1 MSNNSEPPGATAS
14 GPAITDDN
22 DARNDKLRLRCRM
35 LEMEGRSIVQQ
46 ADLHG
51 YVGAN
56 AADTPVQDVAKSIA
70 LCHAPKLGAVTP
82 EVKEALVGHLN
93 KEHRLDVWAFEDSP
107 LDLQMLSRADKAIVV
122 VREEATR
129 SQPRCLGNV

>member
-35 LEMEGRSIVQQ
+35 LEMEGLQDDNSLGPQ
-46 ADLHG
+46 AGLLF
-51 YVGAN
+51 N
-56 AADTPVQDVAKSIA
+56 RLICTVQDVAKSIA

>member
-1 MSNNSEPPGATAS
+1 MGMKNVIST
-14 GPAITDDN
+14 
-22 DARNDKLRLRCRM
+22 DKLRMDDDFHEDNERHLC
-35 LEMEGRSIVQQ
+35 GVACWKWK
-46 ADLHG
+46 ADLRG

-70 LCHAPKLGAVTP
+70 LVDAPKLEAVTP

-93 KEHRLDVWAFEDSP
+93 KEHRLDVWAFGDSP
-107 LDLQMLSRADKAIVV
+107 LHLKMLFRADKAIVV

-129 SQPRCLGNV
+129 SQSRCPGKV

>member
-35 LEMEGRSIVQQ
+35 LEMEGLQDDNSLGPQ
-46 ADLHG
+46 A
-51 YVGAN
+51 
-56 AADTPVQDVAKSIA
+56 VQDVAKSIA
-70 LCHAPKLGAVTP
+70 LVDAPKLGAVTP
-82 EVKEALVGHLN
+82 EVKEFLVGHLN
-93 KEHRLDVWAFEDSP
+93 KEHRLDIWAFEDSP

-129 SQPRCLGNV
+129 SQPRCPGKV

>member
-46 ADLHG
+46 ADLHRH
-51 YVGAN
+51 VGAN

-70 LCHAPKLGAVTP
+70 LVDAPKLGAVTP